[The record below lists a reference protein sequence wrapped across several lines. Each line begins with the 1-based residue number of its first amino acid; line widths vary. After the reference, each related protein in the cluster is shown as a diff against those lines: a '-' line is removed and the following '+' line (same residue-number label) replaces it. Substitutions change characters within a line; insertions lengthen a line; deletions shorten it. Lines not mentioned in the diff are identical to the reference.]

1 MAVVE
6 TFFEI
11 RCKAGWKRIMMVD
24 ALKKIKLLLALA
36 LVLSLGA
43 CTPAVVKQTL
53 TGTGDVYYL
62 DSTAGQFPLFP
73 APPLP
78 GSDTDQADLKVLHEW
93 QAKRTAAECTR
104 ARAEARGN
112 FESLF
117 GNVSPFH
124 RPLPPEV
131 AAFFKHVHADLDYAV
146 GTVKERYQR
155 PRPVWRGFGI
165 TPCIDIIGG
174 YAYPSGHAANA
185 RLFALILSDLSPD
198 RRAEFMARADEAAL
212 NRVIGGVH
220 YPTDIEAGKR
230 LAEAIY
236 TDLHKNL
243 AFQRDEEVLKKYVV
257 IKD

>member
-1 MAVVE
+1 
-6 TFFEI
+6 
-11 RCKAGWKRIMMVD
+11 MMVD
-24 ALKKIKLLLALA
+24 ALKKIKLLLVLA

-43 CTPAVVKQTL
+43 CAPAVVKQTL
-53 TGTGDVYYL
+53 TGTGGVYYL
-62 DSTAGQFPLFP
+62 DSAPGQFPLLA

-117 GNVSPFH
+117 GNVSPFR

-131 AAFFKHVHADLDYAV
+131 TAFFKRVLADLDYAV
-146 GTVKERYQR
+146 GAVKERYQR
-155 PRPVWRGFGI
+155 PRPFLRGLGLK
-165 TPCIDIIGG
+165 PCIDLISG
-174 YAYPSGHAANA
+174 YSYPSGHAVNA

-236 TDLHKNL
+236 FELRKNP
-243 AFQRDEEVLKKYVV
+243 AFKRDEEALKKYIV